1 VERTYNVTESLLRL
15 VRVMRR
21 RPAEPGHQSRGNRK
35 LMRIIAAN
43 SGASSR
49 ELADMMDIRPSS
61 LTEMLNKLEESG
73 IVVRTRD
80 EKDLRVVRVSISELG
95 AEELKRHKEAKRQYI
110 DILAEGLDEEEQ
122 KVFCGLCDRLA
133 ERAENQSN
141 KLQTSREK
149 QKNRC

>member
-1 VERTYNVTESLLRL
+1 MERTYNVTESLLRL

>member
-1 VERTYNVTESLLRL
+1 MERTYNVTESLLRL

-21 RPAEPGHQSRGNRK
+21 RPAETGQQSRGSRK
-35 LMRIIAAN
+35 LMRIIAAH

-80 EKDLRVVRVSISELG
+80 EKDMRVVRVSISELG
-95 AEELKRHKEAKRQYI
+95 AEELKRHKEARRQYF
-110 DILAEGLDEEEQ
+110 DILAEGLDEQEQ
-122 KVFCGLCDRLA
+122 KVFCELCDRLA
-133 ERAENQSN
+133 ERAE
-141 KLQTSREK
+141 KRRDELQTCR
-149 QKNRC
+149 

>member
-1 VERTYNVTESLLRL
+1 VESTYNVTESLLRL

-21 RPAEPGHQSRGNRK
+21 RPAESGHQSRGSRK
-35 LMRIIAAN
+35 LMRILAAH

-73 IVVRTRD
+73 LVVRTRD
-80 EKDLRVVRVSISELG
+80 EKDMRVVRVSISELG

-110 DILAEGLDEEEQ
+110 DILAEGLDVAEQ
-122 KVFCGLCDRLA
+122 KVFCELCDRLA
-133 ERAENQSN
+133 ERAEKQSGE
-141 KLQTSREK
+141 LQLGRGK
-149 QKNRC
+149 HDLQH

>member
-1 VERTYNVTESLLRL
+1 MERTYNVTESLLRL

-21 RPAEPGHQSRGNRK
+21 RPAEPGLQSRGNRK
-35 LMRIIAAN
+35 LLRIVAAH

-61 LTEMLNKLEESG
+61 LTEMLNKLEDNG
-73 IVVRTRD
+73 LVVRTRD
-80 EKDLRVVRVSISELG
+80 EKDMRVVRVSISEPG

-122 KVFCGLCDRLA
+122 KVFCELCDRLA
-133 ERAENQSN
+133 ERAEKRSGEPQ
-141 KLQTSREK
+141 LDREK
-149 QKNRC
+149 HTHKH

>member
-1 VERTYNVTESLLRL
+1 MERTFNVTESLLRL

-21 RPAEPGHQSRGNRK
+21 RPAEPGHQSRGSRK
-35 LMRIIAAN
+35 LMRIIAAH
-43 SGASSR
+43 SSASSR

-61 LTEMLNKLEESG
+61 LTEMLNKLEENG
-73 IVVRTRD
+73 VVVRTRD
-80 EKDLRVVRVSISELG
+80 EKDMRVVRVSISELG

-149 QKNRC
+149 QKNHC

>member
-1 VERTYNVTESLLRL
+1 MERTYNVTESLLRL
-15 VRVMRR
+15 VLVMRR

-61 LTEMLNKLEESG
+61 LTEMLKKLEESG

-95 AEELKRHKEAKRQYI
+95 AEELKRHKEAKSQYI

-122 KVFCGLCDRLA
+122 KVFCGLCGRLA

-149 QKNRC
+149 QKNHC

>member
-1 VERTYNVTESLLRL
+1 LERTYNVTESLLRL

-35 LMRIIAAN
+35 LMRIIAAH

-49 ELADMMDIRPSS
+49 ELADMMDIRPAS
-61 LTEMLNKLEESG
+61 LTEMLNKLEENG
-73 IVVRTRD
+73 IIVRTRD
-80 EKDLRVVRVSISELG
+80 ERDLRVVRVSISEYG

-122 KVFCGLCDRLA
+122 KVFCELCDRLA
-133 ERAENQSN
+133 ERAEKRSDE
-141 KLQTSREK
+141 LQIGREK
-149 QKNRC
+149 HNHQH

>member
-1 VERTYNVTESLLRL
+1 MDRTYNVTESLLRL

-21 RPAEPGHQSRGNRK
+21 RPAEPGHQSRGSRK
-35 LMRIIAAN
+35 LMRVIAAH

-73 IVVRTRD
+73 IVVRMRD
-80 EKDLRVVRVSISELG
+80 EKDMRVIRVSLSELG

-110 DILAEGLDEEEQ
+110 DILAESLDEEEQ
-122 KVFCGLCDRLA
+122 KVFCDLCDRLA
-133 ERAENQSN
+133 ERAEVQSR
-141 KLQTSREK
+141 KLQTGREK
-149 QKNRC
+149 HNLQH